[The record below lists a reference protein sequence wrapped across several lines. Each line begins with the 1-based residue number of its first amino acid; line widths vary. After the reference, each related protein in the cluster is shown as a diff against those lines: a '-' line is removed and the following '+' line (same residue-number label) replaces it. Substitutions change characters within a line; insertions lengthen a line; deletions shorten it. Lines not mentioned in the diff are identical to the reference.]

1 MIIEDIEPKI
11 LWKQFSN
18 ISAIPRC
25 SKHEEAIGNYIRSEA
40 SIRKLESKT
49 DEYGNIVVK
58 IHASNSSSDEL
69 ILQSH
74 LDMVCEGSKLFDFD
88 NQPIKLIYENGLV
101 TAENTTLGADNGI
114 GIASMLAL
122 TDEKFPH
129 PPLSLLFTVD
139 EETGLNGANHLSEKF
154 ITGKRLINLDGEE
167 FGKIYIGCA
176 GGIVT
181 TGTIAIDKIHTS
193 EKGYKVIISGLKG
206 GHSGVDIDNG
216 RINAIKLFFEIL
228 KSLDKYDI
236 RIASINGGDKINAI
250 ARAIEAEILPL
261 NPAIK
266 QSIIDKIAGIK
277 RTSGEDIKLSIQEI
291 DIRRCYNRAVS
302 DKLISLVDEIPNG
315 VIKRLKGKVYTS
327 SNLSSIKEGKEGEKL
342 IIKTFQRSFNDVEMQ
357 DVSSKIIKLFQRSG
371 FLAVKDTEFPGWE
384 PAESELLKIA
394 MSRYEQMFDKKAEA
408 RQIHAGLECGLIK
421 KRCNIEQ
428 LISFGPTIKDAHS
441 PDESVDV
448 ESVNKFYDYLKE
460 LIGRL

>member
-25 SKHEEAIGNYIRSEA
+25 SKHEKAIGDYVRSEA
-40 SIRKLESKT
+40 LIRKLESKT
-49 DEYGNIVVK
+49 DKYGNIVVK

-74 LDMVCEGSKLFDFD
+74 LDMVCEGRKSFDFD
-88 NQPIKLIYENGLV
+88 SRPIKLIYENGLV

-122 TDEKFPH
+122 MDEKFPH

-167 FGKIYIGCA
+167 FGKIYIGCS

-181 TGTIAIDKIHTS
+181 TGISAIDKFRTS
-193 EKGYKVIISGLKG
+193 TKGYRIIINGLKG

-216 RINAIKLFFEIL
+216 RINAIKLLFEIL

-250 ARAIEAEILPL
+250 ARTIEVEIMPL

-266 QSIIDKIAGIK
+266 QSIIDKIADVK
-277 RTSGEDIKLSIQEI
+277 RTSSEDIKLSIQKI
-291 DIRRCYNRAVS
+291 DIRKCYNSAVS
-302 DKLISLVDEIPNG
+302 GKLISLVDEIPNG
-315 VIKRLKGKVYTS
+315 VVKKLNGKVYTS
-327 SNLSSIKEGKEGEKL
+327 SNLSSIKEGEKL
-342 IIKTFQRSFNDVEMQ
+342 IIKTFQRSFNDAEMQ
-357 DVSSKIIKLFQRSG
+357 DISSKIIKLFQESG

-384 PAESELLKIA
+384 PVESELLKIA
-394 MSRYEQMFDKKAEA
+394 MNQYEQMFGRKAEA
-408 RQIHAGLECGLIK
+408 RQIHAGLECGIIK
-421 KRCNIEQ
+421 KSCNIEQ

-448 ESVNKFYDYLKE
+448 ESVNKFYDYLKR